1 MRYRHIMPLAAVLV
15 PALALAACSSSED
28 AADAGGS
35 EAEDMAA
42 AAEDGPTPQ
51 AGQYRTTME
60 LVEFTLPNAPPQ
72 VAQALRQGFGAGAQ
86 EAKTYCVT
94 PEQAAQSTS
103 REEVLKNL
111 ADSNCTVDRFD
122 QVGGRIDAALTCSG
136 DGMMSGEV
144 LLNGTMTETGS
155 DMEMSFK
162 MQVPQAGEATMRMH
176 MVSERI
182 GDCT

>member
-1 MRYRHIMPLAAVLV
+1 MRYRHILPLAAVLV
-15 PALALAACSSSED
+15 LAACSSDED
-28 AADAGGS
+28 AAEAGGS
-35 EAEDMAA
+35 EAEEMAE

-60 LVEFTLPNAPPQ
+60 LVEFSMPNAPPEM
-72 VAQALRQGFGAGAQ
+72 AQAMQQGFGQGAQ

-111 ADSNCTVDRFD
+111 ADSNCTVDRYD
-122 QVGGRIDAALTCSG
+122 QAGGRIDAALTCSG
-136 DGMMSGEV
+136 DGMMNGEV
-144 LLNGTMTETGS
+144 LLSGTMTETGS

-182 GDCT
+182 GDCS

>member
-1 MRYRHIMPLAAVLV
+1 MRYHQILPLAAALVL
-15 PALALAACSSSED
+15 AGCSGSEE
-28 AADAGGS
+28 AADAGGG
-35 EAEDMAA
+35 EAEEMAA

-60 LVEFTLPNAPPQ
+60 LLEISVPDAPPEM
-72 VAQALRQGFGAGAQ
+72 AQMLQQGFGEGAQ
-86 EAKTYCVT
+86 QANTYCVT

-111 ADSNCTVDRFD
+111 ADSNCTVDEFN
-122 QVGGRIDAALTCSG
+122 QSGGQIDALLTCSG
-136 DGMMSGEV
+136 DGMMSGQV
-144 LLNGTMTETGS
+144 TLNGTMTETGS

-162 MQVPQAGEATMRMH
+162 MQVPQAGEATMRMR

-182 GDCT
+182 GDCS

>member
-1 MRYRHIMPLAAVLV
+1 MRYSHILPITALLLLAG
-15 PALALAACSSSED
+15 CGSSED

-35 EAEDMAA
+35 EADEMAA

-60 LVEFTLPNAPPQ
+60 LLEISIPDAPPE
-72 VAQALRQGFGAGAQ
+72 VANMMRQGFGQGPQ

-111 ADSNCTVDRFD
+111 ADSNCTVDSFD
-122 QVGGRIDAALTCSG
+122 MAGGQIQAALTCSG
-136 DGMMSGEV
+136 DGAMTGQV
-144 LLNGTMTETGS
+144 TLTGTMTETSS

-182 GDCT
+182 GDCS

>member
-1 MRYRHIMPLAAVLV
+1 MRYSHILPIAALLVLG
-15 PALALAACSSSED
+15 ACSSSED

-35 EAEDMAA
+35 EAEEMAA

-60 LVEFTLPNAPPQ
+60 LLEISVPDAPPEM
-72 VAQALRQGFGAGAQ
+72 AQALQQGFGQGAQ
-86 EAKTYCVT
+86 EANTYCVT

-111 ADSNCTVDRFD
+111 ADSNCTVDRYD
-122 QVGGRIDAALTCSG
+122 QSGGRIDAALTCAG

-144 LLNGTMTETGS
+144 LLTGTMTETGS

-182 GDCT
+182 GDCS

>member
-1 MRYRHIMPLAAVLV
+1 MRHSHILPITALLLLAG
-15 PALALAACSSSED
+15 CGSSED
-28 AADAGGS
+28 AAGGS
-35 EAEDMAA
+35 EAEEMAA

-60 LVEFTLPNAPPQ
+60 LLEISMPDAPPE
-72 VAQALRQGFGAGAQ
+72 VANMMRQGFGQGPQ

-111 ADSNCTVDRFD
+111 ADSNCTVDSFEMA
-122 QVGGRIDAALTCSG
+122 GGRIEAALTCSG
-136 DGMMSGEV
+136 EGAMTGQV
-144 LLNGTMTETGS
+144 QLTGTMTETSS

>member
-1 MRYRHIMPLAAVLV
+1 MRYSHILPLAAVLV
-15 PALALAACSSSED
+15 LAGCSGSED
-28 AADAGGS
+28 AADAGN
-35 EAEDMAA
+35 EAEEMAA

-60 LVEFTLPNAPPQ
+60 LIELSIPDAPPEM
-72 VAQALRQGFGAGAQ
+72 AQAMQQGFGEGAQ

-94 PEQAAQSTS
+94 PEQAAQATS
-103 REEVLKNL
+103 REEMLKNL

-122 QVGGRIDAALTCSG
+122 QSGGRIDAALTCSG

-144 LLNGTMTETGS
+144 LLAGTMSETGS

-162 MQVPQAGEATMRMH
+162 MQIPQAGEATMRMR

-182 GDCT
+182 GDCS